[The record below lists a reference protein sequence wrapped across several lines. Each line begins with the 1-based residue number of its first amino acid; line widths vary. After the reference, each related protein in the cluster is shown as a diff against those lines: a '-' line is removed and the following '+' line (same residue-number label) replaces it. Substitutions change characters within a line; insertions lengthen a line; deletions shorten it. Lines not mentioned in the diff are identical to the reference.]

1 MSSIY
6 FCVIVM
12 VGFWF
17 GDTRGVMLRNNVKLF
32 CQFFVNFLITIRTRL
47 LLSQLSYTNISKNV
61 KNIVNPLR
69 PDPTNGQT
77 QSNYSLAI
85 ADELFECVLP
95 LYGIKFKRV
104 KSQNHFDICV
114 KPNCW
119 IYLLQSLQGHSCS
132 RQFFIPDLNKSR
144 ESEFFRWRG
153 SIYHILCPR
162 KLSDSEP

>member
-1 MSSIY
+1 
-6 FCVIVM
+6 
-12 VGFWF
+12 
-17 GDTRGVMLRNNVKLF
+17 MLRNNVKLF

-114 KPNCW
+114 KPNCS

-144 ESEFFRWRG
+144 ESEFFRSRA
-153 SIYHILCPR
+153 SISQQVPEYLVILSHNE
-162 KLSDSEP
+162 LY